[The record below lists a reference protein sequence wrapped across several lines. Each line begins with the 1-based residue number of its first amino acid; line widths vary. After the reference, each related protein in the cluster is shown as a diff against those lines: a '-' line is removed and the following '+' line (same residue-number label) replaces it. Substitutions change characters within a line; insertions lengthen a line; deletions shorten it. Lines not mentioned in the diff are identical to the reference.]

1 MPYEVIYSLEGA
13 LKIRR
18 HPGRALT
25 SKLHLQSSLQV
36 HHEATELDLKGVL
49 DEEEELRSTLL
60 KLQRNLT
67 NHIELMEDAWEKRYI
82 SVAIG
87 YQLTIKNLRIEL
99 AVRFRD
105 LNQKD
110 MNVLE
115 VIRTTHHKLST
126 IEFDIV
132 RTEVRLCSMGD
143 GSGEPFKPMNV
154 KLDPEAANRPLTE
167 EEKVTRDIKG
177 ISHRYQGDSN
187 NPANESAD
195 IPEHENC
202 SVWITNLPPDCTYRD
217 LLEAA
222 NRPLTEEEKVV
233 RDIKGI
239 SHR

>member
-132 RTEVRLCSMGD
+132 RTEVRLCVIESQLRPVSSLGNALQRPPATKLAAR
-143 GSGEPFKPMNV
+143 GPPPEP
-154 KLDPEAANRPLTE
+154 A
-167 EEKVTRDIKG
+167 
-177 ISHRYQGDSN
+177 
-187 NPANESAD
+187 
-195 IPEHENC
+195 
-202 SVWITNLPPDCTYRD
+202 
-217 LLEAA
+217 
-222 NRPLTEEEKVV
+222 
-233 RDIKGI
+233 
-239 SHR
+239 